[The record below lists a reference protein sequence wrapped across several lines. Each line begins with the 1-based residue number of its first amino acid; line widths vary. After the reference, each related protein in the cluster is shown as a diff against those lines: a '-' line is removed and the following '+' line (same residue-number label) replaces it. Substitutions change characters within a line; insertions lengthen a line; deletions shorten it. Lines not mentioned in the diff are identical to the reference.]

1 MHMKL
6 ENIDLPSNK
15 TFGYFFSAIFLLG
28 AIYFFYQNELIV
40 GSVLGALSFI
50 FSLLSAFKDRL
61 LLPLNKLWMRFGVL
75 LGKIISPII
84 LAILFFAMFAPIA
97 IGMRLFQRD
106 ELRLK
111 SLNYDSFWKFRDQ
124 DRHNHNPFTQQ
135 F

>member
-1 MHMKL
+1 MKFQQ
-6 ENIDLPSNK
+6 ENLPSNK
-15 TFGYFFSAIFLLG
+15 KFGYFFSVIFLLG
-28 AIYFFYQNELIV
+28 ATYFFYQDELIT
-40 GSVLGALSFI
+40 GAVLLALSFI
-50 FSLLSAFKDRL
+50 FTLISAFKDNL

-84 LAILFFAMFAPIA
+84 LAILFFVMFTPIA

-111 SLNYDSFWKFRDQ
+111 SSNYDSFWKFRDQ
-124 DRHNHNPFTQQ
+124 DIHNQNPFTQQ

>member
-1 MHMKL
+1 MKL
-6 ENIDLPSNK
+6 ENTDLPSNK
-15 TFGYFFSAIFLLG
+15 TFGYFFSAIFLIG
-28 AIYFFYQNELIV
+28 AIYFFYQDELIT
-40 GSVLGALSFI
+40 GSVLCAFSFI
-50 FSLLSAFKDRL
+50 LTLVSAFKDHL

-84 LAILFFAMFAPIA
+84 LAILFFVMFTPIA

-111 SLNYDSFWKFRDQ
+111 SSNYDSFWKFRDQ
-124 DRHNHNPFTQQ
+124 ATHNQNSFTQQ

>member
-1 MHMKL
+1 MKL
-6 ENIDLPSNK
+6 AQENLPSNK
-15 TFGYFFSAIFLLG
+15 KFGYFFSAIFLLS
-28 AIYFFYQNELIV
+28 AIYFLYQDDLITA
-40 GSVLGALSFI
+40 SVLCLLSFI
-50 FSLLSAFKDRL
+50 FTLLSLLKDHL

-84 LAILFFAMFAPIA
+84 LAILFFVMFTPIA

-111 SLNYDSFWKFRDQ
+111 SSNYDSFWKFRDQ
-124 DRHNHNPFTQQ
+124 DTHNQNPFTQQ

>member
-1 MHMKL
+1 MKL
-6 ENIDLPSNK
+6 AQENLPSNK
-15 TFGYFFSAIFLLG
+15 KFGYFFSAIFLLS
-28 AIYFFYQNELIV
+28 AIYFLYQDNLITA
-40 GSVLGALSFI
+40 SVLCLLSFI
-50 FSLLSAFKDRL
+50 FTLLSVFKDHL

-84 LAILFFAMFAPIA
+84 LAILFFVMFTPIA

-111 SLNYDSFWKFRDQ
+111 SSNYDSFWKFRDQ
-124 DRHNHNPFTQQ
+124 DTHNQNPFTQQ

>member
-1 MHMKL
+1 MKL
-6 ENIDLPSNK
+6 TSENLPSNK
-15 TFGYFFSAIFLLG
+15 KFGYFFSAIFFLSS
-28 AIYFFYQNELIV
+28 IYFFYQDKLILCL
-40 GSVLGALSFI
+40 VLCSLSLI
-50 FSLLSAFKDRL
+50 FTILGTFKDHL

-84 LAILFFAMFAPIA
+84 LAILFFVMFTPIA

-111 SLNYDSFWKFRDQ
+111 SSNYNSFWKFRDQ
-124 DRHNHNPFTQQ
+124 DIYNQSSFTQQ

>member
-1 MHMKL
+1 MKL
-6 ENIDLPSNK
+6 TSENLPSNK
-15 TFGYFFSAIFLLG
+15 KFGYFFSAIFFLG
-28 AIYFFYQNELIV
+28 SIYFFYQDKLILGFV
-40 GSVLGALSFI
+40 LCSLSLIFTILSV
-50 FSLLSAFKDRL
+50 FKDHL

-84 LAILFFAMFAPIA
+84 LAILFFVMFTPIA

-111 SLNYDSFWKFRDQ
+111 SSNYDSFWKFRDQ
-124 DRHNHNPFTQQ
+124 DIYNQSSFTQQ

>member
-1 MHMKL
+1 MKL
-6 ENIDLPSNK
+6 AQENLPSNK
-15 TFGYFFSAIFLLG
+15 KFGYFFSAIFLLS
-28 AIYFFYQNELIV
+28 AIYFLYQDDLITA
-40 GSVLGALSFI
+40 SVLCLLSFI
-50 FSLLSAFKDRL
+50 FTLLSILKDHL

-84 LAILFFAMFAPIA
+84 LAILFFVMFTPIA

-111 SLNYDSFWKFRDQ
+111 SSNYDSFWKFRDQ
-124 DRHNHNPFTQQ
+124 DTHNQNPFTQQ

>member
-1 MHMKL
+1 MKL
-6 ENIDLPSNK
+6 AKDNLPSNK
-15 TFGYFFSAIFLLG
+15 KFGYFFSAIFLLS
-28 AIYFFYQNELIV
+28 AIFFYFQDALITGLALLV
-40 GSVLGALSFI
+40 LSFI
-50 FSLLSAFKDRL
+50 FTLLSRFKDHL
-61 LLPLNKLWMRFGVL
+61 LLPLNKLWMHFGML

-84 LAILFFAMFAPIA
+84 LAILFFVMFTPIA

>member
-1 MHMKL
+1 MKL
-6 ENIDLPSNK
+6 TSENLPSNK
-15 TFGYFFSAIFLLG
+15 KFGYFFSAIFLLG
-28 AIYFFYQNELIV
+28 SIYFFYQDRL
-40 GSVLGALSFI
+40 VLGLI
-50 FSLLSAFKDRL
+50 LCLLSLIFIILGIFKDHL

-84 LAILFFAMFAPIA
+84 LAILFFVMFTPIA

-111 SLNYDSFWKFRDQ
+111 SSNYDSFWRFRDQ
-124 DRHNHNPFTQQ
+124 DIYNQSSFTQQ

>member
-1 MHMKL
+1 
-6 ENIDLPSNK
+6 LPSNK
-15 TFGYFFSAIFLLG
+15 KFGYFFSVIFLLSS
-28 AIYFFYQNELIV
+28 AYFFYQDALTTAAALLV
-40 GSVLGALSFI
+40 LSFI
-50 FSLLSAFKDRL
+50 FTLLSRFKDPL

-84 LAILFFAMFAPIA
+84 LAILFFVMFTPIA

-111 SLNYDSFWKFRDQ
+111 SSNFDSFWKFRDQ
-124 DRHNHNPFTQQ
+124 DIHNKNPFTQQ

>member
-1 MHMKL
+1 MKFNQ
-6 ENIDLPSNK
+6 ENLPSNK
-15 TFGYFFSAIFLLG
+15 KFGYFFSVIFFL
-28 AIYFFYQNELIV
+28 AATYFFYQDGLII
-40 GSVLGALSFI
+40 GAVLLAFSFI
-50 FSLLSAFKDRL
+50 FTLLSVFKDHL

-84 LAILFFAMFAPIA
+84 LGILFFVLFTPIA

>member
-1 MHMKL
+1 MKL
-6 ENIDLPSNK
+6 AQENLPSNK
-15 TFGYFFSAIFLLG
+15 KFGNFFSAIFLLG
-28 AIYFFYQNELIV
+28 AIYFFYQDDLII
-40 GSVLGALSFI
+40 GSVLSSLSFI
-50 FSLLSAFKDRL
+50 FILLSVFKDHL

-84 LAILFFAMFAPIA
+84 LAILFFVMFTPIA

-111 SLNYDSFWKFRDQ
+111 SSNYDSFWRFRDQ
-124 DRHNHNPFTQQ
+124 DIYNQSSFTQQ